1 MGAAVAEADADIA
14 IPCILMRG
22 GTSKGPFFIEGDLP
36 EDVETRDRV
45 LLAIMGS
52 PDKRQIDGIGGADP
66 LTSKAGIVGVSKRD
80 GVDLE
85 FLFAQVGI
93 DRPLVDT
100 TPNCGNM
107 LAAVV
112 PFAIDRGLIEPR
124 GDVTTARVLTLNTGM
139 LSDITV
145 QTPGRRVAS
154 VGDCHIDGVPES
166 HAPIAIDFLDIAGS
180 VCDSLLPTGNVI
192 DDIDGIA
199 VTCIDNGMPVVV
211 IAAASLG
218 RSGYETRDELNADVE
233 LKRNLEEIRLKAG
246 VLMGLGDV
254 TDKVVP
260 KMTLVA
266 PPRDGGAITTRTFIP
281 RDCHASI
288 GVLGAVSVATACML
302 PGSVPH
308 PIVKISANAPG
319 RISVEHPS
327 GEFSVDLEVVDGLNG
342 PEVKRA
348 ALLRTARKLFAG
360 HVLIPA
366 SVWGETVNILQTPTG
381 ET

>member
-22 GTSKGPFFIEGDLP
+22 GTSKGPFFNKGDLP
-36 EDVETRDRV
+36 DDVETRDRV

-80 GVDLE
+80 GIDLE

-139 LSDITV
+139 LADITV

-154 VGDCHIDGVPES
+154 GGDCHIDGVPGS

-233 LKRNLEEIRLKAG
+233 LKRNLEEVRLKAG

-302 PGSVPH
+302 PGSVAH
-308 PIVKISANAPG
+308 PIVKISANASG